1 MCETTFTEMSSFIHL
16 ERICMS
22 EKIVGRNPV
31 MEALRSGSPQI
42 EKILIVQG
50 NENRRI
56 REIIDAAA
64 LKGIPFQR
72 SLKRHLDRQHPNHQG
87 VIAFISEFQYSD
99 VSILLKKIQ
108 NKKGVPPVLL
118 MLDQIQDP
126 RNLGAIIRTANAI
139 EADGV
144 LIPKNNTAEIT
155 ATVHKASAGSTAYT
169 PISKVTN
176 LAQTIEQL
184 KSVGIW
190 VVGTADD
197 AEVCYTSAD
206 FSVPLCVVLG
216 NEGIGIRRLVK
227 QRCDYLVHLPILG
240 QISSLNVSVTA
251 GVLLYEVLRQRG
263 AK

>member
-1 MCETTFTEMSSFIHL
+1 
-16 ERICMS
+16 MS

-31 MEALRSGSPQI
+31 MEALRSGAPQI
-42 EKILIVQG
+42 EKILIAQG

-56 REIIDAAA
+56 REIIDAATW
-64 LKGIPFQR
+64 KGIPFQR
-72 SLKRHLDRQHPNHQG
+72 SPRHLLDRQDPNHQG
-87 VIAFISEFQYSD
+87 VIAFIRAFRYSD
-99 VSILLKKIQ
+99 LSIILKKIQ
-108 NKKGVPPVLL
+108 NKKNVPPVLL

-126 RNLGAIIRTANAI
+126 RNLGAIIRTANAV

-144 LIPKNNTAEIT
+144 IIPKNNAAEIT
-155 ATVHKASAGSTAYT
+155 ASVHKASAGSTALT

-184 KSVGIW
+184 KSIGIW

-197 AEVCYTSAD
+197 AETSYTAAD
-206 FSVPLCVVLG
+206 YTVPLCIVLG
-216 NEGIGIRRLVK
+216 NEGSGIRRLVK
-227 QRCDYLVHLPILG
+227 QKCDYLVHLPMLG

-263 AK
+263 TK

>member
-1 MCETTFTEMSSFIHL
+1 
-16 ERICMS
+16 MS

-42 EKILIVQG
+42 EKILIAQG

-56 REIIDAAA
+56 REIIDAATW
-64 LKGIPFQR
+64 KGIPFQR
-72 SLKRHLDRQHPNHQG
+72 SPKHLLDRQDPNHQG
-87 VIAFISEFQYSD
+87 VIAFIRAFQYSD
-99 VSILLKKIQ
+99 LSIILKKIQ
-108 NKKGVPPVLL
+108 NKKDVPPVLL

-126 RNLGAIIRTANAI
+126 RNLGAIIRTANAV

-144 LIPKNNTAEIT
+144 IIPKNNAAEIT
-155 ATVHKASAGSTAYT
+155 ASVHKASAGSTAYT

-190 VVGTADD
+190 VVGTDDD
-197 AEVCYTSAD
+197 AEMSYTSAD
-206 FSVPLCVVLG
+206 YTVPLCIVLG
-216 NEGIGIRRLVK
+216 NEGSGIRRLVK
-227 QRCDYLVHLPILG
+227 QKCDYLVHLPMLG

-263 AK
+263 TK

>member
-1 MCETTFTEMSSFIHL
+1 
-16 ERICMS
+16 MS

-42 EKILIVQG
+42 EKILIAQG
-50 NENRRI
+50 NENRRV
-56 REIIDAAA
+56 REIIDAATW
-64 LKGIPFQR
+64 KGIPFQR
-72 SLKRHLDRQHPNHQG
+72 SPRHLLDRLIDRQDPNHQG
-87 VIAFISEFQYSD
+87 VIAFIRAFQYSD
-99 VSILLKKIQ
+99 LSIILKKIQ
-108 NKKGVPPVLL
+108 NKKDVPPVLL

-126 RNLGAIIRTANAI
+126 RNLGAIIRTANAV

-144 LIPKNNTAEIT
+144 IIPKNNAADIT
-155 ATVHKASAGSTAYT
+155 ASVHKASAGSTAFT

-184 KSVGIW
+184 KSIGIW

-197 AEVCYTSAD
+197 AEMCYTSAD
-206 FSVPLCVVLG
+206 YTVPLCIVLG
-216 NEGIGIRRLVK
+216 NEGSGIRRLVK
-227 QRCDYLVHLPILG
+227 QKCDYLVHLPMLG

-263 AK
+263 TK

>member
-1 MCETTFTEMSSFIHL
+1 
-16 ERICMS
+16 MS

-56 REIIDAAA
+56 REIIDAATW
-64 LKGIPFQR
+64 KGIPFQR
-72 SLKRHLDRQHPNHQG
+72 SPRHLMDRLIDRQDPNHQG
-87 VIAFISEFQYSD
+87 VIAFIREFQYSD
-99 VSILLKKIQ
+99 LSIILKRIR
-108 NKKGVPPVLL
+108 NKKDVSPVLL

-126 RNLGAIIRTANAI
+126 RNLGAIIRTANAV

-144 LIPKNNTAEIT
+144 IIPKNNAAEIT

-184 KSVGIW
+184 KSLGIW

-197 AEVCYTSAD
+197 AGTCYTSVNYT
-206 FSVPLCVVLG
+206 VPLCIVLG
-216 NEGIGIRRLVK
+216 NEGSGIRRLVK
-227 QRCDYLVHLPILG
+227 QKCDYLVHLPMLG

-263 AK
+263 PK

>member
-1 MCETTFTEMSSFIHL
+1 
-16 ERICMS
+16 MS

-56 REIIDAAA
+56 REIIDAATW
-64 LKGIPFQR
+64 KGIPFQR
-72 SLKRHLDRQHPNHQG
+72 PPRHLMDRLIDRRDSNHQG
-87 VIAFISEFQYSD
+87 VIAFIREFQYSD
-99 VSILLKKIQ
+99 LSIILKRIR
-108 NKKGVPPVLL
+108 NKKDVPPVLL

-126 RNLGAIIRTANAI
+126 RNLGAIIRTANAV

-144 LIPKNNTAEIT
+144 IIPKNNAAEIT

-184 KSVGIW
+184 KSLGIW
-190 VVGTADD
+190 VVGTAED
-197 AEVCYTSAD
+197 AGMCYTSANYT
-206 FSVPLCVVLG
+206 VPLCIVLG
-216 NEGIGIRRLVK
+216 NEGSGIRRLVK
-227 QRCDYLVHLPILG
+227 KKCDYLVHLPMLG

-263 AK
+263 TK

>member
-1 MCETTFTEMSSFIHL
+1 
-16 ERICMS
+16 MS

-56 REIIDAAA
+56 REIIDAATW
-64 LKGIPFQR
+64 KGIPFQR
-72 SLKRHLDRQHPNHQG
+72 SPRHLMDRLIDRQDPNHQG
-87 VIAFISEFQYSD
+87 VIAFIREFQYSD
-99 VSILLKKIQ
+99 LSIILKRIR
-108 NKKGVPPVLL
+108 NKKDVSPVLL

-126 RNLGAIIRTANAI
+126 RNLGAIIRTANAV

-144 LIPKNNTAEIT
+144 IIPKNNAAEIT

-184 KSVGIW
+184 KSLGIW

-197 AEVCYTSAD
+197 AEMRYTSANYT
-206 FSVPLCVVLG
+206 VPLCIVLG
-216 NEGIGIRRLVK
+216 NEGSGIRRLVK
-227 QRCDYLVHLPILG
+227 QKCDYLVHLPMLG

-263 AK
+263 PK

>member
-1 MCETTFTEMSSFIHL
+1 
-16 ERICMS
+16 MS

-42 EKILIVQG
+42 EKILIAQG

-56 REIIDAAA
+56 REIIDAATW
-64 LKGIPFQR
+64 KGIPFQR
-72 SLKRHLDRQHPNHQG
+72 SPRHLMDRLIDRQDPNHQG
-87 VIAFISEFQYSD
+87 VIAFIREFQYSD
-99 VSILLKKIQ
+99 ISIILKKIQ
-108 NKKGVPPVLL
+108 NRKDVPPVLL

-126 RNLGAIIRTANAI
+126 RNLGAIIRTANAV

-144 LIPKNNTAEIT
+144 IIPKNNAAEIT

-176 LAQTIEQL
+176 LAHTIEQL

-197 AEVCYTSAD
+197 AEMRYTSAD
-206 FSVPLCVVLG
+206 FSVPLCLVLG
-216 NEGIGIRRLVK
+216 NEGDGIRRLVK
-227 QRCDYLVHLPILG
+227 QKCDYLVHLPMLG

-251 GVLLYEVLRQRG
+251 GVLLYELVRQRST
-263 AK
+263 K

>member
-1 MCETTFTEMSSFIHL
+1 
-16 ERICMS
+16 MS

-56 REIIDAAA
+56 REIIDAATW
-64 LKGIPFQR
+64 KGIPFQR
-72 SLKRHLDRQHPNHQG
+72 PPRHLMDRLIDRRDSNHQG
-87 VIAFISEFQYSD
+87 VIAFIREFQYSD
-99 VSILLKKIQ
+99 LSIILERIR
-108 NKKGVPPVLL
+108 NKKDVPPVLL

-126 RNLGAIIRTANAI
+126 RNLGAIIRTANAV

-144 LIPKNNTAEIT
+144 IIPKNNAAEIT

-184 KSVGIW
+184 KSLGIW
-190 VVGTADD
+190 VVGTAED
-197 AEVCYTSAD
+197 AGMCYTSANYT
-206 FSVPLCVVLG
+206 VPLCIVLG
-216 NEGIGIRRLVK
+216 NEGSGIRRLVK
-227 QRCDYLVHLPILG
+227 KKCDYLVHLPMLG

-263 AK
+263 TK

>member
-1 MCETTFTEMSSFIHL
+1 
-16 ERICMS
+16 MS
-22 EKIVGRNPV
+22 EIIVGRNPV

-64 LKGIPFQR
+64 WKGIPFQR
-72 SLKRHLDRQHPNHQG
+72 SPRLHLDRQHPNHQG
-87 VIAFISEFQYSD
+87 VIAFIREFQYSEL
-99 VSILLKKIQ
+99 SIILKKIQ
-108 NKKGVPPVLL
+108 NKNGVPLVLL
-118 MLDQIQDP
+118 MLDQVQDP
-126 RNLGAIIRTANAI
+126 RNLGAIIRTANAV
-139 EADGV
+139 EVDGV
-144 LIPKNNTAEIT
+144 IIPKNNTAEIT

-190 VVGTADD
+190 VIGTADD
-197 AEVCYTSAD
+197 AETCYTSAD
-206 FSVPLCVVLG
+206 YTVPLCIVLG
-216 NEGIGIRRLVK
+216 NEGTGIRRLVK
-227 QRCDYLVHLPILG
+227 QKCDYLVHLPMLG

-263 AK
+263 TK

>member
-1 MCETTFTEMSSFIHL
+1 
-16 ERICMS
+16 MS

-56 REIIDAAA
+56 REIIDAATW
-64 LKGIPFQR
+64 KGIPFQR
-72 SLKRHLDRQHPNHQG
+72 SPRHLMDRLIDRQDPNHQG
-87 VIAFISEFQYSD
+87 VIAFIREFQYSD
-99 VSILLKKIQ
+99 LSIILKRIQ
-108 NKKGVPPVLL
+108 NKKDASPVLL

-126 RNLGAIIRTANAI
+126 RNLGAIIRTANAV

-144 LIPKNNTAEIT
+144 IIPKNNAAEIT

-184 KSVGIW
+184 KSLGIW

-197 AEVCYTSAD
+197 AGTCYTSANYT
-206 FSVPLCVVLG
+206 VPLCIVLG
-216 NEGIGIRRLVK
+216 NEGSGIRRLVK
-227 QRCDYLVHLPILG
+227 QKCDYLVHLPMLG

-263 AK
+263 TK

>member
-1 MCETTFTEMSSFIHL
+1 
-16 ERICMS
+16 MS

-42 EKILIVQG
+42 EKILIAQG

-56 REIIDAAA
+56 REIIDAATW
-64 LKGIPFQR
+64 KGIPFQR
-72 SLKRHLDRQHPNHQG
+72 SPRHLMDRLIDRQDPNHQG
-87 VIAFISEFQYSD
+87 VIAFIREFQYSD
-99 VSILLKKIQ
+99 LSIILKKIQ
-108 NKKGVPPVLL
+108 NRKDVPPVLL

-126 RNLGAIIRTANAI
+126 RNLGAIIRTANAV

-144 LIPKNNTAEIT
+144 IIPKNNAAEIT

-184 KSVGIW
+184 KSLGIW
-190 VVGTADD
+190 IVGTADD
-197 AEVCYTSAD
+197 AEMRYTSAD
-206 FSVPLCVVLG
+206 FTVPLCIVLG
-216 NEGIGIRRLVK
+216 NEGDGIRRLVK
-227 QRCDYLVHLPILG
+227 QKCDYLVHLPMLG

-251 GVLLYEVLRQRG
+251 GVLLYELVRQRST
-263 AK
+263 K